1 MCCTRT
7 PARWRTTSASFL
19 AWGLLVT
26 CLLPSHATA
35 QVNIESQRGAATGE
49 GLSGTV
55 NTDFEL
61 RTGNVE
67 HFRLGVGG
75 RVDYQSGTT
84 SSFLVGRWSLG
95 FLGSTRF
102 NNAGLVHLRTMFAS
116 RGRSVPEAYVQ
127 ANYDEPRL
135 LEFRAVAGAGARVP
149 LVRRASL
156 ELWLGSG
163 LMFEHER
170 LALPDTSSEPR
181 RTSVFRQ
188 SWYLTGRAALSN
200 HAAIMATAYAQPRVV
215 GAKDVRI
222 LSEVSLD
229 ASISNTLSLTI
240 EFSLRY
246 DSQPPDEVKP
256 LDTQLRNGIAVAF

>member
-1 MCCTRT
+1 M
-7 PARWRTTSASFL
+7 
-19 AWGLLVT
+19 
-26 CLLPSHATA
+26 A
-35 QVNIESQRGAATGE
+35 QVNIESQRGAAAGE

-75 RVDYQSGTT
+75 RVDYRSRAAST
-84 SSFLVGRWSLG
+84 FLVGRWSLG

-102 NNAGLVHLRTMFAS
+102 NNAGLVHLRTMFGSGQRA
-116 RGRSVPEAYVQ
+116 VPEAYVQ

-135 LEFRAVAGAGARVP
+135 LDFRAVAGAGARLP

-181 RTSVFRQ
+181 RTSVVRQ
-188 SWYLTGRAALSN
+188 SWYLTGRAALGD
-200 HAAIMATAYAQPRVV
+200 HAAFMATTYAQPRLE
-215 GAKDVRI
+215 GAGDIRL
-222 LSEVSLD
+222 LSEMSLS
-229 ASISNTLSLTI
+229 ASISNALSLTVA
-240 EFSLRY
+240 FSLRY
-246 DSQPPDEVKP
+246 DSQPPDEIKP
-256 LDTQLRNGIAVAF
+256 LDTQLRNGITVAF